1 MHQKQEM
8 LFRNHKMEQIYK
20 ANTLFKDK
28 KIVSSALK
36 KIKMEDLRYPIGNFE
51 LQVQL
56 YYFNKLNLAMVYPT
70 FLPNMCMESLKI

>member
-1 MHQKQEM
+1 M
-8 LFRNHKMEQIYK
+8 LFRNHKMEQINK

-28 KIVSSALK
+28 KVSSALK
-36 KIKMEDLRYPIGNFE
+36 KIKMIDLRYLIRNFE

>member
-28 KIVSSALK
+28 KVSSALK

-51 LQVQL
+51 LQV
-56 YYFNKLNLAMVYPT
+56 
-70 FLPNMCMESLKI
+70 